1 MISTTCRMI
10 EAIAQTGVNMVDFDK
25 AFLSVRKEYRETGRV
40 SFLNG
45 ANAVLS
51 ALGVVGRVA
60 QSVSSIQNFDK
71 MMSRLSSKPR
81 LSNGSSQQYAN
92 IADGVC
98 FVAGTEVK
106 TEEGRK
112 AIGC

>member
-60 QSVSSIQNFDK
+60 QSVSSIQNFNK
-71 MMSRLSSKPR
+71 MRSSLSSKA
-81 LSNGSSQQYAN
+81 SQQYAN

-98 FVAGTEVK
+98 FVAETEVK